1 MPVIERFDHRSI
13 MTTDKNEFDINFN
26 TVTVDDLQDMLIPFH
41 WTSSRTGIMHGVA
54 GWFDIVF
61 SPPGGITISLSTS
74 PDTDETHWYQT
85 RFLFMDPLPIKA
97 HQLTQGW
104 MRCIANDS
112 RSYTIYIEVVVGNN
126 YLSDPNLLFKGEI
139 MTEFKRIGKWELQE
153 QTYPQ

>member
-61 SPPGGITISLSTS
+61 SPPGGITISLS
-74 PDTDETHWYQT
+74 
-85 RFLFMDPLPIKA
+85 
-97 HQLTQGW
+97 

-112 RSYTIYIEVVVGNN
+112 SGYTIYIEVVVGNN
-126 YLSDPNLLFKGEI
+126 HLSGPNLLSKGEI